1 MGQIALNIS
10 TILDKIA
17 KAQVQYNKENV
28 SLLCVS
34 KTKPIEA
41 IKEAYDCGQR
51 HFGEN
56 YVQEANEKI
65 PAFLQKYN
73 IHDITWHFIGP
84 IQSNKSR
91 IIANLFDVVE
101 SVDRIKIAKRL
112 NEQRD
117 STKGPLSVLIQVNIS
132 NEDQKSGCSLDDV
145 EDLINYIVNECENLQ
160 LHGFMVIAKDTDN
173 KDEIKKEFISIYK
186 VFEHYNKILPHF
198 DTLSMGMTHDMQE
211 AICCGSTQIRIGTA
225 IFGARD
231 YSKRV

>member
-1 MGQIALNIS
+1 MGKIALNIS
-10 TILDKIA
+10 TILDQIA
-17 KAQVQYNKENV
+17 KAQEQYNKENV

-34 KTKPIEA
+34 KTKPIET

-56 YVQEANEKI
+56 YVQEAHEKI
-65 PAFLQKYN
+65 LAFEQQYN

-117 STKGPLSVLIQVNIS
+117 SDKGPLSVLIQVNIS
-132 NEDQKSGCSLDDV
+132 NENQKSGCSLD
-145 EDLINYIVNECENLQ
+145 EINPLIDYIVNECKNLS

-173 KDEIKKEFISIYK
+173 KDEIKDEFISIHK
-186 VFEHYNKILPHF
+186 VFEFYNNKLPHF

-231 YSKRV
+231 YSKRI